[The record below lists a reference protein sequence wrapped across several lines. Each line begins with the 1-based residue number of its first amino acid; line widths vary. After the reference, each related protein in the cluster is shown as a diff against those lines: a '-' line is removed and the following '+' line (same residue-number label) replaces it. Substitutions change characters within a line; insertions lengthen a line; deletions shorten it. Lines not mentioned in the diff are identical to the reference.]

1 MEEQVI
7 ERYLT
12 NKVKQLGGKSFKF
25 VSPGNAG
32 VPDRIVIIPGGHI
45 FFIELK
51 APGKKPRKLQ
61 QVVIKQLKKL
71 GCNVLTID
79 SKEQVKE
86 FISGIQIKNI
96 KENKRNI

>member
-1 MEEQVI
+1 MEEQAI

-12 NKVKQLGGKSFKF
+12 NKVNQLGGKSFKF

-61 QVVIKQLKKL
+61 QVVIKQLKQL

-79 SKEQVKE
+79 SKEQVNR
-86 FISGIQIKNI
+86 FIDEAKIML
-96 KENKRNI
+96 EVFR

>member
-1 MEEQVI
+1 MKKRAI
-7 ERYLT
+7 ERYLA

-79 SKEQVKE
+79 SKEQVNR
-86 FISGIQIKNI
+86 FIDEAKIMM
-96 KENKRNI
+96 EVFR

>member
-1 MEEQVI
+1 MEEQVM

-61 QVVIKQLKKL
+61 VVIMNQLKKL

-79 SKEQVKE
+79 SKEQVNR
-86 FISGIQIKNI
+86 FIDEAKIML
-96 KENKRNI
+96 EVFR

>member
-1 MEEQVI
+1 MKKRAI
-7 ERYLT
+7 ERYLA

-61 QVVIKQLKKL
+61 QVVIKQLKQL

-79 SKEQVKE
+79 SKEQVNR
-86 FISGIQIKNI
+86 FIDEAKIML
-96 KENKRNI
+96 EVFR

>member
-1 MEEQVI
+1 MKKRAI
-7 ERYLT
+7 ERYLA

-61 QVVIKQLKKL
+61 VVIMNQLKKL

-79 SKEQVKE
+79 SKEQVNR
-86 FISGIQIKNI
+86 FIDEAKIMM
-96 KENKRNI
+96 EVFR

>member
-61 QVVIKQLKKL
+61 VVIMNQLKKL

-86 FISGIQIKNI
+86 FISGI
-96 KENKRNI
+96 

>member
-1 MEEQVI
+1 MEEQAI

-79 SKEQVKE
+79 SKEQVNR
-86 FISGIQIKNI
+86 FIDEAKIMM
-96 KENKRNI
+96 EVFR

>member
-51 APGKKPRKLQ
+51 ALGKKPRKLQ
-61 QVVIKQLKKL
+61 VVIMNQLKKL

-79 SKEQVKE
+79 SKEQVNR
-86 FISGIQIKNI
+86 FIDEAKIMM
-96 KENKRNI
+96 EVFR

>member
-61 QVVIKQLKKL
+61 QVVIKQLKQL

-86 FISGIQIKNI
+86 FISGI
-96 KENKRNI
+96 

>member
-1 MEEQVI
+1 MKKRAI
-7 ERYLT
+7 ERYLA

-61 QVVIKQLKKL
+61 VVIMNQLKKL

-79 SKEQVKE
+79 SKEQVNR
-86 FISGIQIKNI
+86 FIDEAKIML
-96 KENKRNI
+96 EVFR